1 MPPPGVVVPPPPSHS
16 QVGGVRADFGIRL
29 ASWLLDGVLYGLLAT
44 AFIVPGIVLSISAFS
59 GCFADQSRNV
69 SSEVTE
75 WEPNAYC
82 PPGAISGTAI
92 AGGIALIVCGVLVS
106 ILLYVGA
113 MGKTGQPWGARITH
127 IKVVD
132 EQTGA
137 PIGFGRALG
146 RSLFA
151 NFISMSV
158 FHLGFLWIS
167 GTTSS
172 RPGTTRWSNP
182 SWCAAD
188 ATQYVDRAE
197 DDVAHVPGRVASR
210 STDTGAVGK
219 LRSQSLQQYLSAQL
233 ASMVATHADCCT
245 ADTDLPTATRP
256 RTRDWHRC
264 TT

>member
-1 MPPPGVVVPPPPSHS
+1 MTTPGRIGAMELLLPPPVSSPALAPLMPPPGVVAPPPPSHS

-29 ASWLLDGVLYGLLAT
+29 ASWLLDGALYGLLAT

-69 SSEVTE
+69 SREVTE
-75 WEPNAYC
+75 WEPYAYC

-106 ILLYVGA
+106 VLLYVGA

-158 FHLGFLWIS
+158 FHLGFLWML
-167 GTTSS
+167 
-172 RPGTTRWSNP
+172 W
-182 SWCAAD
+182 
-188 ATQYVDRAE
+188 
-197 DDVAHVPGRVASR
+197 DD
-210 STDTGAVGK
+210 K
-219 LRSQSLQQYLSAQL
+219 QQ
-233 ASMVATHADCCT
+233 T
-245 ADTDLPTATRP
+245 
-256 RTRDWHRC
+256 WHDKVVKSVVVRC
-264 TT
+264 